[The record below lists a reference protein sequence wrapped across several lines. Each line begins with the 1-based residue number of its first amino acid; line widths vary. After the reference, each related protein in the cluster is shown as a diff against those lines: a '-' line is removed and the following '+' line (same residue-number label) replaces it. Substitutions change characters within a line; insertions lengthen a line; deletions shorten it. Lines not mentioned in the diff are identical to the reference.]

1 MNINVASVPVP
12 VLVPQLRFGR
22 AQDAV
27 GLVQLRPAVARVVH
41 LQAVVQLVQVLLHL
55 LDLLPG
61 HVLQAKTNLGET
73 HGGAGDQ
80 HTRSLCS
87 FDT

>member
-41 LQAVVQLVQVLLHL
+41 LQAVIQLVQVLLHL